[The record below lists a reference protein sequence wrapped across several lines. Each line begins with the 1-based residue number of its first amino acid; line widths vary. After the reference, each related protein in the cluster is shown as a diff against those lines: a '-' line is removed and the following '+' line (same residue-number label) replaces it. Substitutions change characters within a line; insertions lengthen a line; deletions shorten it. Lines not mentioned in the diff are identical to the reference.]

1 MTQLTLNFQKDLEQ
15 TGETMTS
22 LFPVDSH
29 VNPLVPLE
37 KDWEKKMN
45 AIFGPKCSGSS
56 EKSDQSMSWGKM
68 FVDCLVGRTDWFSK
82 RCMLIWKVR
91 ATKSNRLYYQLSASV
106 LRTNEIDSTSL
117 LPTPNARDEKNGG
130 KITDGRIQRKLEQGY
145 TIELNDL
152 ATMGM
157 LPTPT
162 TRDYKGA
169 RTKEKIEERKAL
181 GLATDEGTL
190 PGYFALPGKTFQLN
204 PPFVA
209 EMMGF
214 PPNWTVLPFLDGEE
228 KV

>member
-1 MTQLTLNFQKDLEQ
+1 
-15 TGETMTS
+15 
-22 LFPVDSH
+22 
-29 VNPLVPLE
+29 
-37 KDWEKKMN
+37 
-45 AIFGPKCSGSS
+45 
-56 EKSDQSMSWGKM
+56 
-68 FVDCLVGRTDWFSK
+68 
-82 RCMLIWKVR
+82 
-91 ATKSNRLYYQLSASV
+91 V